1 MENRVAVLS
10 LSASGH
16 GAPPGVSSSSG
27 GSAAAAAALTPVDA
41 CSALDPMHELHVAV
55 HLVKIQVLHS
65 ALGAAVA
72 HSIASTRR
80 RYCLTLARDTG
91 V

>member
-1 MENRVAVLS
+1 MAVLS

-72 HSIASTRR
+72 DSGSLDCFHPEAIFLDARTRH
-80 RYCLTLARDTG
+80 
-91 V
+91 